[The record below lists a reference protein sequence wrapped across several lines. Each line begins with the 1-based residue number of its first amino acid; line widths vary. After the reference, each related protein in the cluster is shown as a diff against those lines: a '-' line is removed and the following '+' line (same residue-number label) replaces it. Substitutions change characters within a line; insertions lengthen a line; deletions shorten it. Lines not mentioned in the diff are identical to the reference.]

1 MPYHQS
7 AKKRLR
13 RDTKRNL
20 MNKSRLSALR
30 TVLKKARTHLDRP
43 DHIIAAQKTL
53 AIAAAHGLI
62 HPNAA
67 ARKTS
72 RLMKKVS
79 KSQEAAVNAQYSI
92 KQKHVQ

>member
-7 AKKRLR
+7 PKKRLR

-30 TVLKKARTHLDRP
+30 TLLKKARAQCESESHVK
-43 DHIIAAQKTL
+43 AAQKAL
-53 AIAAAHGLI
+53 AIAASKGII

-67 ARKTS
+67 ARKIG
-72 RLMKKVS
+72 RLMKKGHTQ
-79 KSQEAAVNAQYSI
+79 KMKTAASASASI
-92 KQKHVQ
+92 